1 MPEEKPLKLTQE
13 EILLLLTSAKL
24 FDKLVAGVTIR
35 CQQKDE
41 LVSNIISKLSE
52 LVYPSIETMSD
63 EFADAI
69 IDSMLGCEDLDEKEL
84 EELEQALLEAET
96 DEFFGYDFFKSQHGG
111 KGAST
116 PQSVPQSQSLNQNQ
130 NHTTMPFQMK
140 PNSSDQSKLEESLK
154 EASFVYPMYSVD
166 DKLPVLEKSLL
177 RHLSLEAQYYSVSR
191 ETVDKITIDPLVIL
205 QENGIWLLVAYCH
218 QKRDILLF
226 RVDRVKDLHETN
238 REFKTAQ
245 KVDDL
250 RCKVLASYS

>member
-96 DEFFGYDFFKSQHGG
+96 DEFFGYDFFKQQNP
-111 KGAST
+111 KT
-116 PQSVPQSQSLNQNQ
+116 PQQQSTTTFQIKQNS
-130 NHTTMPFQMK
+130 NDH
-140 PNSSDQSKLEESLK
+140 SKLEETLR

-191 ETVDKITIDPLVIL
+191 ETVDKITIDPLVLL
-205 QENGIWLLVAYCH
+205 QENGVWLLVAYCH

>member
-96 DEFFGYDFFKSQHGG
+96 DEFFGYDFFKSQQAP
-111 KGAST
+111 KGSGIQ
-116 PQSVPQSQSLNQNQ
+116 PS
-130 NHTTMPFQMK
+130 HTTMPFQMK
-140 PNSSDQSKLEESLK
+140 QNTSDQSKLEETLR

-166 DKLPVLEKSLL
+166 DKLPILEKSLL

>member
-96 DEFFGYDFFKSQHGG
+96 DEFFGYDFFKQQNP
-111 KGAST
+111 KT
-116 PQSVPQSQSLNQNQ
+116 PQQQS
-130 NHTTMPFQMK
+130 TTTFQIK
-140 PNSSDQSKLEESLK
+140 QNSSDHSKLEETLR

-191 ETVDKITIDPLVIL
+191 ETVDKITIDPLVLL

>member
-96 DEFFGYDFFKSQHGG
+96 DEFFGYDFFKQQNP
-111 KGAST
+111 KAPQQQST
-116 PQSVPQSQSLNQNQ
+116 TTFQTKQNA
-130 NHTTMPFQMK
+130 NEH
-140 PNSSDQSKLEESLK
+140 SKLEETLL

-166 DKLPVLEKSLL
+166 DKLPILEKSLL
-177 RHLSLEAQYYSVSR
+177 QHLSLEAQYYSVSR
-191 ETVDKITIDPLVIL
+191 ETVDKITVDPLVLL
-205 QENGIWLLVAYCH
+205 QENGMWLLVAYCH

-226 RVDRVKDLHETN
+226 RVDRLKDLHETN

>member
-96 DEFFGYDFFKSQHGG
+96 DEFFGYDFFKQQNP
-111 KGAST
+111 KT
-116 PQSVPQSQSLNQNQ
+116 PQQQSS
-130 NHTTMPFQMK
+130 TTFQIK
-140 PNSSDQSKLEESLK
+140 QNSSEHSKLEETLR

-191 ETVDKITIDPLVIL
+191 ETVDKITIDPLVLL

>member
-41 LVSNIISKLSE
+41 LVNNIITKLSE

-96 DEFFGYDFFKSQHGG
+96 DEFFGYDFFKQQNP
-111 KGAST
+111 KT
-116 PQSVPQSQSLNQNQ
+116 PQQQSATTFQSN
-130 NHTTMPFQMK
+130 FQTIQ
-140 PNSSDQSKLEESLK
+140 NSSDQIKLEETLL
-154 EASFVYPMYSVD
+154 EASFAYPMYSVD
-166 DKLPVLEKSLL
+166 DKLPILEKSLL

-191 ETVDKITIDPLVIL
+191 ETVDKITVDPLVLL

-226 RVDRVKDLHETN
+226 RVDRLKDLLETN

>member
-96 DEFFGYDFFKSQHGG
+96 DEFFGYDFFKSQQGG
-111 KGAST
+111 KTPSNQHSAS
-116 PQSVPQSQSLNQNQ
+116 QAQAQ

-191 ETVDKITIDPLVIL
+191 ETVDKITIDPLVLL

-226 RVDRVKDLHETN
+226 RVDRVKDLRETN